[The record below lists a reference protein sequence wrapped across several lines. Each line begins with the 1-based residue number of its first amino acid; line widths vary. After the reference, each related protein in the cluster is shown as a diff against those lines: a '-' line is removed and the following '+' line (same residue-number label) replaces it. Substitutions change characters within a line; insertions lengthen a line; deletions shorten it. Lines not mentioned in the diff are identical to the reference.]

1 MLAKNLNVKLN
12 AIFCDF
18 ERWKTPKSAFSTAA
32 SNWRF
37 VRIAVIGPAKMLR
50 SIANVR
56 FGEAA
61 PQRRDRLQ
69 MSGKGRSC
77 RSTQMADC
85 RHSLQVRNRKGS
97 AKKAD
102 AQGISPFFLLCK
114 RGEWRQ

>member
-12 AIFCDF
+12 TIFCDF
-18 ERWKTPKSAFSTAA
+18 ERWKTQKAAFSTAA

-69 MSGKGRSC
+69 MSALGRKQTC
-77 RSTQMADC
+77 QPVQLWEQATK
-85 RHSLQVRNRKGS
+85 RHSDLMHKSGPLSGPLFNFKI
-97 AKKAD
+97 K
-102 AQGISPFFLLCK
+102 ISICN
-114 RGEWRQ
+114 